1 MGAAGVPFDGHQER
15 FSGFSAASVP
25 FRGTPS
31 ALAAL
36 SDVRHFFSTNDV
48 VMREALQT
56 RRMAPCHAMGL
67 REGVLREGCAPQASP
82 ARGAPQHLLT
92 KTSGEYVYPYLEGD
106 ERVAAAGGR
115 GTSFAAPH
123 VAACCTSDPP
133 TVSCVPRYARNL
145 SPAGPVPL
153 YWSAGGQTRAHP
165 GGSSLFLIR
174 PLKSIILLIFSI
186 LRFFWNRNLL

>member
-67 REGVLREGCAPQASP
+67 REGVLRDGCAPQASP
-82 ARGAPQHLLT
+82 AGVAPQHRLT

-133 TVSCVPRYARNL
+133 TVSCVPRCARNL

-153 YWSAGGQTRAHP
+153 YCVRGWTNPRPPWRLHPFFITPPLPQCPRAV
-165 GGSSLFLIR
+165 GCGRSLHL
-174 PLKSIILLIFSI
+174 
-186 LRFFWNRNLL
+186 W